1 MADPILVRFDDDVAK
16 GLRERAHQN
25 QKSIAS
31 FVNEAVKLYLDQ
43 LDRYELGSAGEMGS
57 ANRRFEDR
65 LADAHQ
71 AIQKK
76 KEPWLAL
83 AAILDCIEL
92 SSAGKT
98 LVPDRVTWEE
108 FLYVGGNDGDEIEA
122 RRLFKVQYDEVAQRD
137 WTYYLRSCKT
147 EDEAKAVWL
156 RQRRR
161 LGIPIPPEL

>member
-1 MADPILVRFDDDVAK
+1 MPDPILVRFDEDVAK
-16 GLRERAHQN
+16 GLRERARQS
-25 QKSIAS
+25 QKSITG
-31 FVNEAVKLYLDQ
+31 FINEAVKLYLDQ
-43 LDRYELGSAGEMGS
+43 LDKYELGSAGELGS

-76 KEPWLAL
+76 KEPWIAL

-92 SSAGKT
+92 SSAGKN

-147 EDEAKAVWL
+147 DDEAKAVWL